1 LDFGLDWD
9 YLMMMVMGVVL
20 LELFFEAVIAVVEI
34 TLVMIDGLME
44 VVVLF
49 LILLVHL
56 LVLIGFRIGR
66 LCNIILVSLL
76 FRIFAICYH
85 GQTNSQKQ
93 Q

>member
-1 LDFGLDWD
+1 ML
-9 YLMMMVMGVVL
+9 MVMNVAL
-20 LELFFEAVIAVVEI
+20 LLLFFEAAIVVLEI

-56 LVLIGFRIGR
+56 SVLIGSMFGR
-66 LCNIILVSLL
+66 LCNFILVMWVY
-76 FRIFAICYH
+76 RISAICCND
-85 GQTNSQKQ
+85 QTNSQKQ